1 MSTPKKSYVKT
12 NTEITLEKGKLNF
25 FSTDKSFT
33 ESIDNYANAACKIA
47 CINKTVKTSTS
58 ARRTLIE
65 EKLARASK
73 ETYVNQTSLDAEV
86 KALNDEIDAIHALAT
101 DKIAK
106 INKSKMTIGDI
117 DTNLYYAYREY
128 KEGNLDKKEYVRA
141 MGEWFIA
148 HNVKA
153 HIETINSIIAD
164 IGKKKASGT
173 QLVKSEGKNFTT
185 VYARKPYIDLFYSV
199 LADMMAR
206 AGTIK
211 PFDFSIDYLHEQ
223 STKEICGITLD
234 KTKNVLVPCDIPTK
248 SND

>member
-1 MSTPKKSYVKT
+1 MSTRTYRKT
-12 NTEITLEKGKLNF
+12 IEVTLERGKLNF
-25 FSTDKSFT
+25 FTTSKRFT
-33 ESIDNYANAACKIA
+33 EAVDNYANCTCKIA
-47 CINKTVKTSTS
+47 CINKVVKASVA

-65 EKLARASK
+65 EKLTRASK
-73 ETYVNQTSLDAEV
+73 EAYVNQTSLDAEV
-86 KALNDEIDAIHALAT
+86 KALNDEIDAIHALAS
-101 DKIAK
+101 DRIAE

-117 DTNLYYAYREY
+117 DTNLYYAYKEC
-128 KEGNLDKKEYVRA
+128 KEGTLDKKEYIHA
-141 MGEWFIA
+141 MAEWFVE
-148 HNVKA
+148 HGVKP

-173 QLVKSEGKNFTT
+173 QLIKSQGKGFTS
-185 VYARKPYIDLFYSV
+185 VYSKKAYIDLFYSV
-199 LADMMAR
+199 LADMMAK

>member
-1 MSTPKKSYVKT
+1 MSKSYVKT

-25 FSTDKSFT
+25 FTTSKDFT
-33 ESIDNYANAACKIA
+33 TAVDNYANATCKIA

-58 ARRTLIE
+58 ARRTLID

-73 ETYVNQTSLDAEV
+73 ETFVNQTSLDAEI
-86 KALNDEIDAIHALAT
+86 KNLNDEIEAIHALASS
-101 DKIAK
+101 KIAE
-106 INKSKMTIGDI
+106 INKTKMTIGEV

-128 KEGNLDKKEYVRA
+128 KEGTLDKKEYVRA

-173 QLVKSEGKNFTT
+173 QLIKSEGKNFTA
-185 VYARKPYIDLFYSV
+185 VYAKKPYIDLFYSV
-199 LADMMAR
+199 LADMMAK

-211 PFDFSIDYLHEQ
+211 PFDFSVDYL
-223 STKEICGITLD
+223 
-234 KTKNVLVPCDIPTK
+234 NA
-248 SND
+248 